1 MPLVVIEP
9 HSPEEL
15 SRMKKNII
23 QQQQNIK
30 KLFIQNNKDAEV
42 PQFIKDID
50 KLIEMKK
57 KETFKNSQNT
67 DNKVFDIKFFKRQL
81 SFRQT
86 KDKKSS
92 LLKH

>member
-1 MPLVVIEP
+1 
-9 HSPEEL
+9 
-15 SRMKKNII
+15 MKKNII

-30 KLFIQNNKDAEV
+30 KLFIQNNKDAEI

-50 KLIEMKK
+50 KLIEIKK
-57 KETFKNSQNT
+57 METFKGSSQNK

-81 SFRQT
+81 SFRET

-92 LLKH
+92 LLEH